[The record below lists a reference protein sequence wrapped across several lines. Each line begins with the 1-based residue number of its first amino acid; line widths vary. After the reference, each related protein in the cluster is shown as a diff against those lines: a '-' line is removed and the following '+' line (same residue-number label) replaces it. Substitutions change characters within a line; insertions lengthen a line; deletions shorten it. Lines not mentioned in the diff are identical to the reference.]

1 MNGPVTRRATAVAS
15 VTALAIEGMAMFDDQ
30 NDTPEISNV
39 ARLTSQGE
47 E

>member
-1 MNGPVTRRATAVAS
+1 MKGPVTRSATAVAN
-15 VTALAIEGMAMFDDQ
+15 VTASAIEGMAMLDDQ
-30 NDTPEISNV
+30 NDTPEISKV